1 MIDDLHSVFNPT
13 AYHFGSVWPLFTGWT
28 ALAEY
33 QVGRY
38 NQGFSHIMSNMLNY
52 KGISHGRFPEVING
66 LVYKPSGVTLHQC
79 WSETMVLQPTVEGM
93 LGFIPDAMNKRMV
106 LAPRLPFHWN
116 SLQVKNLR
124 MADASLSL
132 DMTKGKGKQV
142 YNLSSTRPVTVDFRP
157 MLAPGTQVEQIRVNG
172 EKATYELLANR
183 EYVVIDLAVALDKNA
198 SVEITFREGMSA
210 QPAYRLSQYE
220 EMSKG
225 IHVISQCVANGV
237 LEIVVEG
244 CSETTCQLDLY
255 LPDGYER
262 VEGTSSEVKNANGVY
277 TFNVNFEKAKEA
289 YVTKTIKVYP
299 SK

>member
-1 MIDDLHSVFNPT
+1 
-13 AYHFGSVWPLFTGWT
+13 
-28 ALAEY
+28 
-33 QVGRY
+33 
-38 NQGFSHIMSNMLNY
+38 
-52 KGISHGRFPEVING
+52 
-66 LVYKPSGVTLHQC
+66 
-79 WSETMVLQPTVEGM
+79 
-93 LGFIPDAMNKRMV
+93 
-106 LAPRLPFHWN
+106 
-116 SLQVKNLR
+116 

-132 DMTKGKGKQV
+132 DMTKEKGKQV
-142 YNLSSTRPVTVDFRP
+142 YHLSSTHPVAVDFRP
-157 MLAPGTQVEQIRVNG
+157 MLAPGTQVEQVRVNG

-225 IHVISQCVANGV
+225 IHVISQCVVNGV
-237 LEIVVEG
+237 LEVVAEG
-244 CSETTCQLDLY
+244 RSETTCPLELY

-262 VEGTSSEVKNANGVY
+262 IEGVSSEVKNANGVY
-277 TFNVNFEKAKEA
+277 TFNVDFDKVKDT